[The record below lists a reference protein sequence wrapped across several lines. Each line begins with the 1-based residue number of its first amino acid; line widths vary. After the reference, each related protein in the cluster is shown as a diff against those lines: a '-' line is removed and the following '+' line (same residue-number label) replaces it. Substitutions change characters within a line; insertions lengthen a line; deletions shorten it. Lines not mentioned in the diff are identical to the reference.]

1 MGFVDLFMRS
11 VLVTPVLNGTFLAQP
26 YPQGIGADFGRMV
39 SRMLKRDW
47 CPSALAEWSAMYTG
61 GKPGMFELVD
71 ADLERCAPRAPSP
84 CPPAPS
90 HACVPCFRSRFWST
104 GRKRALG
111 SREGRS
117 VHHGH
122 RPRLTARLRA
132 PGRYDMPMVVWARSF
147 SVYENASEAAKSY
160 LVDNVR
166 PKALI

>member
-71 ADLERCAPRAPSP
+71 ADLERCAPRAPRP
-84 CPPAPS
+84 RAPAPP
-90 HACVPCFRSRFWST
+90 HACVPCFRLRFWSM
-104 GRKRALG
+104 GRLG
-111 SREGRS
+111 QREVPPPLLVLS
-117 VHHGH
+117 GH
-122 RPRLTARLRA
+122 AASLT
-132 PGRYDMPMVVWARSF
+132 PY
-147 SVYENASEAAKSY
+147 
-160 LVDNVR
+160 
-166 PKALI
+166 